1 VSARGG
7 YIAPSAL
14 GGGVARFA
22 SLTWMLAVTDLRLR
36 FFGAALGY
44 AWALVRPLML
54 FGVLYLVFTQ
64 VVKFGDKIPHYPVYL
79 LMSIVL
85 FTYFSEATATGVTSV
100 VDRENLLRKIR
111 FPRLAIPAA
120 SALTAL
126 FNLGLNLIVVV
137 IFALA
142 SGVQPRLSWLML
154 IPIVLYLS
162 VFAMGLAMLLSVAY
176 VRFRDV
182 GPIWDVVLQ
191 ILFYGSPIFYVAAS
205 LPASIQREAM
215 VNPLAVVLTEARR
228 AVLDP
233 HAHSAAVTIGGG
245 WRLVFPTAVV
255 LGAFAL
261 GAFVFS
267 REAPR
272 VAENL

>member
-1 VSARGG
+1 MSAGGG

-14 GGGVARFA
+14 SGGLGRFA
-22 SLTWMLAVTDLRLR
+22 SLTWTLAVTDLRLR
-36 FFGAALGY
+36 FFGAVLGY

-54 FGVLYLVFTQ
+54 FGVLYFVFTQ
-64 VVKFGDKIPHYPVYL
+64 IVKFGENVKHYPVYL

-85 FTYFSEATATGVTSV
+85 FTYFSEATSTGVTSL
-100 VDRENLLRKIR
+100 VDRESLLRKIR

-126 FNLGLNLIVVV
+126 FTLGLNLIVLVV
-137 IFALA
+137 FALG
-142 SGVQPRLSWLML
+142 SGVQPRLSWLLL
-154 IPIVLYLS
+154 IPLVLYLS
-162 VFAMGLAMLLSVAY
+162 VLAIGLAMLLSVLY

-191 ILFYGSPIFYVAAS
+191 MLFYGSPIFYVAAT
-205 LPASIQREAM
+205 LPENIQREAM
-215 VNPLAVVLTEARR
+215 VNPLAVVFTEARR
-228 AVLDP
+228 AVLEP
-233 HAHSAAVTIGGG
+233 QAYSAAEMIGGE
-245 WRLVFPTAVV
+245 WRLLLPTGLVI
-255 LGAFAL
+255 GAFAL
-261 GAFVFS
+261 GSIVFS

>member
-1 VSARGG
+1 MSARGG

-14 GGGVARFA
+14 SGGLGRFA
-22 SLTWMLAVTDLRLR
+22 SLTWTLAVTDLRLR
-36 FFGAALGY
+36 FFGAVLGY

-54 FGVLYLVFTQ
+54 FGVLYFVFTQ
-64 VVKFGDKIPHYPVYL
+64 VVKFGDRIEHYPVYL

-85 FTYFSEATATGVTSV
+85 FTYFGEATATGVTSLV
-100 VDRENLLRKIR
+100 ERENLLRKIR

-137 IFALA
+137 VFALA
-142 SGVQPRLSWLML
+142 SGVQPRLSWLLL
-154 IPIVLYLS
+154 IPLVLYLS

-191 ILFYGSPIFYVAAS
+191 ILFYGSPIFYVAAM
-205 LPASIQREAM
+205 LPESIQREAM
-215 VNPLAVVLTEARR
+215 ANPLAVVFTEARR
-228 AVLDP
+228 FVLEP
-233 HAHSAAVTIGGG
+233 GAHSAGEMIGAD
-245 WRLVFPTAVV
+245 WRLVLPIGVV
-255 LGAFAL
+255 FGAFAL
-261 GAFVFS
+261 GAYVFS